1 MFLLTNSPFLISIGV
16 IVLSAGWGLLLLKIS
31 VRWFFYRLILLF
43 LGGMIVIFTYASSIS
58 VRFKF
63 AFLFNSRFN
72 WKLVIILFCLVLYL
86 WILLFWDLRMIRPL
100 KRAFEDLIGLCV
112 LLIAGIIFLTLIVIV
127 KLVEFERG
135 PLKIN

>member
-1 MFLLTNSPFLISIGV
+1 
-16 IVLSAGWGLLLLKIS
+16 
-31 VRWFFYRLILLF
+31 
-43 LGGMIVIFTYASSIS
+43 
-58 VRFKF
+58 
-63 AFLFNSRFN
+63 
-72 WKLVIILFCLVLYL
+72 
-86 WILLFWDLRMIRPL
+86 MIRPL